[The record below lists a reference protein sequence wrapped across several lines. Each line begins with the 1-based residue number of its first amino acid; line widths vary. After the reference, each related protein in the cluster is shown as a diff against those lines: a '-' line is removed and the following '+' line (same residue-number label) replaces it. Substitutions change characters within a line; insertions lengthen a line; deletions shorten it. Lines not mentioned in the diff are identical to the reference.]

1 MMTDQEWLDHWL
13 QRAPALSGEILERLM
28 EHLTEGE
35 DD

>member
-1 MMTDQEWLDHWL
+1 MMSDAEWLDHWL

-35 DD
+35 DE